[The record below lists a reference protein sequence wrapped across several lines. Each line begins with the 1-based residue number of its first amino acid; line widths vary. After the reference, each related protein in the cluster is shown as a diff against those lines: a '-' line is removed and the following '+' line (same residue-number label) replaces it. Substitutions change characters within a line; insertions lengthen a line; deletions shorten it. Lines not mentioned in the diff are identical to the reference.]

1 MNTVRVSVG
10 GLSVECEPEDE
21 ATAQVIAGACDEAL
35 RLAKASWGL
44 DPPADCRLYVM
55 TSWRGF
61 VFDSAPLL
69 WKVMLALNYPL
80 WNNRARRTWP
90 FSAGWTQHYGRRIAI
105 GIKPARLLEISDKS
119 VGIHMYVEEK
129 NPIAKIR
136 HLTCHE
142 LIHAASAH
150 LRLPAW
156 LNEGLAAVSVDRFM
170 GKPTI
175 REDTLGLIQ
184 RFRPKGPPPTYRQL
198 SRLGGATLAY
208 HAVRGYWIVRILE
221 ETRAGLLRE
230 LFTKRRSPKEVEGR
244 VAEAL
249 PLPPAGFWAGI
260 DEVLVRHFTPGSPPA
275 A

>member
-10 GLSVECEPEDE
+10 RLSVECEPEDE
-21 ATAQVIAGACDEAL
+21 PTARVIAGACDEAL
-35 RLAKASWGL
+35 RLAKAVWGL

-80 WNNRARRTWP
+80 WSNRARRTWP
-90 FSAGWTQHYGRRIAI
+90 FSAGWTQHYGRRVAI
-105 GIKPARLLEISDKS
+105 GIKPPRLLEISDKS

-129 NPIAKIR
+129 DPIAKIR

-175 REDTLGLIQ
+175 HDNSLRLVQ
-184 RFRPKGPPPTYRQL
+184 RTQPKGPPPAYRDMAHMQ
-198 SRLGGATLAY
+198 GETLAY
-208 HAVRGYWIVRILE
+208 HATRGYWIVRLLE
-221 ETRAGLLRE
+221 ATQAGLLRE
-230 LFTKRRSPKEVEGR
+230 LLSKRRSPKEIELR
-244 VAEAL
+244 VAEL
-249 PLPPAGFWAGI
+249 VHVSPDGFWAEI
-260 DEVLVRHFTPGSPPA
+260 DDVLLGYFAQAGSTVS
-275 A
+275 